1 MPRRGLS
8 YQGMTA
14 PTLRVTGNNHP
25 LGRCG
30 NPGQTSTLGIMITVE
45 KLSKSYGKNKVLSDL
60 TFHVPDGQVTG
71 FLGSNGAG
79 KSTTMRCMLGLDQPS
94 AGHVNFSGN
103 YRNGQSYSG
112 EFAGLANKS
121 SIAGSVLEAS
131 WFNPAR
137 SGRNHLRVLAHG
149 AGIDDKRVDECLEIV
164 GLTKAGKKK
173 AGGYSLGMKQ
183 RLGLAAALLG
193 NPQHLIMDE
202 AVNGLDPEGVTWM
215 RNTIRA
221 LAGEGRSVLVSSHL
235 LSEMQLT
242 ADRLVVIGK
251 GQMIGEYSMDEFLAG
266 GATVSVE
273 CREAV
278 LLGEKLQAKGLQ
290 VELQHPRTVQISLP
304 EDLNEAQLRELVA
317 RTALEENFLVTKLVS
332 EQANLEQRFLAAT
345 SSAQEYRTGQVQN

>member
-1 MPRRGLS
+1 
-8 YQGMTA
+8 
-14 PTLRVTGNNHP
+14 
-25 LGRCG
+25 
-30 NPGQTSTLGIMITVE
+30 MITVE
-45 KLSKSYGKNKVLSDL
+45 KLSKSYGRNKVLNNL
-60 TFHVPDGQVTG
+60 NFHVPDGQVTG
-71 FLGSNGAG
+71 FLGPNGAG
-79 KSTTMRCMLGLDQPS
+79 KSTTMRCMLGLDRPS

-103 YRNGQSYSG
+103 YRNGQTYSG
-112 EFAGLANKS
+112 EFAGLSEKTQ
-121 SIAGSVLEAS
+121 IVGSVLDAT
-131 WFNPAR
+131 WFAPNR

-149 AGIDDKRVDECLEIV
+149 AGISDKRVDECLDIV

-202 AVNGLDPEGVTWM
+202 PVNGLDPEGVTWM

-251 GQMIGEYSMDEFLAG
+251 GKMIGEYTMEEFLSG
-266 GATVSVE
+266 GATVTAE

-278 LLGEKLQAKGLQ
+278 LLGEKLQSKGLQ
-290 VELQHPRTVQISLP
+290 VELQQPRTVRVALP
-304 EDLNEAQLRELVA
+304 EQLNEAQLRELIA
-317 RTALEENFLVTKLVS
+317 QTALDENFLITKLAA

-345 SSAQEYRTGQVQN
+345 SGAQEYQPGQLV